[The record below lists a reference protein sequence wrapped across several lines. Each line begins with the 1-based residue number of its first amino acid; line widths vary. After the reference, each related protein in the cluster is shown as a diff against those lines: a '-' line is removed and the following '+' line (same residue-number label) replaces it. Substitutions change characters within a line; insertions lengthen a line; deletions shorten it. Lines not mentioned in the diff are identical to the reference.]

1 MAPHRS
7 DPLYGSGD
15 AAYTNTSSSSSS
27 SPFPSGSSSREEDEV
42 VQQVT
47 FSPDDSTELDAKPI
61 DVFAPDFLPPMSNS
75 WLSSVSGQAS
85 RATSPPQQVDND
97 YQDATQE
104 SMGDS
109 FDPTL
114 ELREA
119 AALVESGI
127 IYDPGAALYDFSVSI
142 DAPPAPPSTAASDS
156 SSSVA
161 STSTHTLDSQLR
173 QLTLQDFTA
182 AKPHPRALFCPSTM
196 EWIFVAPA
204 EEMLQDLNQLSAP
217 GSLYLEEAPK
227 FPIYT
232 TRKANHLEGPFRVHV
247 DPLTK
252 RSFFSARIPSSIP
265 PGLLHR
271 IRDDRKSNPPPGK
284 TGPEAVQDAF
294 KVLTRILTNAAR
306 DDTRTL
312 PLSSATIRQRLGY
325 DDNVKTLFRN
335 VGMYSVLLDNGNE
348 AVRASEEDQDLTLR
362 NLIEIVIWF
371 QHYKPSS
378 DATLDT
384 DKLGFS
390 ALSERVMPSD
400 FAAAYLG
407 WSRALETDEYKSRGN
422 LAHEYR
428 PALAV
433 LGVSEDANDDVLRLM
448 YQANLQH
455 QPNRLIELFSA
466 LDIVR
471 QKQRPQSE
479 TIQMMYALEKS
490 QGNRFTIE
498 EVNEAYL
505 CLFIDPDSG
514 RSGQWSHAGIYEQYW
529 NLIQKLEHAS
539 SEKYS
544 KSREYQDAL
553 RTISRSRGDPPLLAE
568 TLSIPL
574 PMGVFEACEV
584 LGLPEGGKDVDDDG
598 VLTSFQVHMM
608 DDPSKQE
615 QLQQAL
621 GIIAQDRKS
630 DALMNY
636 FQTGEK
642 EEEGWGK
649 PTLPAGLNNIGN
661 TCYLNSVLQYFYA
674 LKPLRERVLQ
684 VSQTPGSEEPTM
696 DSSRRVGGRVVTQH
710 EVVRSQKLVQQLA
723 LLFDAMMTSPAL
735 AVSPERDL
743 AYLALVSARA
753 EELNEPPAGV
763 VENAAEPSPLTGEQ
777 DLMTSPVEER
787 NGTLFSGPRTD
798 EERVHVEGKSDSME
812 LSRSDSGVQAPVETD
827 VQDDASMKD
836 VEVHTQPPTGML
848 VDLRPEAA
856 DAPDAKHPTITQLD
870 PATENSKDIP
880 QLEESGQPATE
891 TSHSNQNEET
901 LPAYEPPNHAPPPP
915 LPPRPTATVPAS
927 DPVPNDTSRK
937 NSLMSL
943 GAQQD
948 VSECLDNVLFQIEV
962 ALGQREGAPDCESAT
977 KEQGASEDE
986 ILRLFTG
993 KTQQRVEQIRS
1004 EGEEV
1009 NGTESGSASAP
1020 ALGARPLKER
1030 TQSTHV
1036 KNEIFTILP
1045 VEVREEGRDIYDSLD
1060 GFFEEETLTGSD
1072 GRAVKR
1078 TVTLLE
1084 PPPVLQI
1091 QLQRVQFDRVRG
1103 AYKSQAHL
1111 ETGESIFMDR
1121 YLDFAP
1127 RNIEDADTAARL
1139 AQKREKAHAIRRE
1152 AAECRARLAT
1162 LGSQDLSAAELMKER
1177 AAHLKDTASIS
1188 DDANKD
1194 INGEVNGDSEETKTQ
1209 GSNGADAAADPSSVP
1224 TPAEGFSSGDYV
1236 DEEVLALLQ
1245 SQSEAL
1251 ALESRTLTER
1261 LQSLKAESEALWET
1275 EKRVEYRLMS
1285 VFMHR
1290 GEASH
1295 GHYFINQRRVP
1306 LVLGAGEEEG
1316 KGWFKYNDGVVAEAH
1331 VDDVLKDQTG
1341 ATPYLLCFVRTD
1353 VQDSSSTPVF
1363 ETLKRLIDE
1372 PVM

>member
-1 MAPHRS
+1 
-7 DPLYGSGD
+7 
-15 AAYTNTSSSSSS
+15 
-27 SPFPSGSSSREEDEV
+27 
-42 VQQVT
+42 
-47 FSPDDSTELDAKPI
+47 
-61 DVFAPDFLPPMSNS
+61 
-75 WLSSVSGQAS
+75 
-85 RATSPPQQVDND
+85 
-97 YQDATQE
+97 
-104 SMGDS
+104 
-109 FDPTL
+109 
-114 ELREA
+114 
-119 AALVESGI
+119 
-127 IYDPGAALYDFSVSI
+127 
-142 DAPPAPPSTAASDS
+142 
-156 SSSVA
+156 
-161 STSTHTLDSQLR
+161 
-173 QLTLQDFTA
+173 
-182 AKPHPRALFCPSTM
+182 
-196 EWIFVAPA
+196 
-204 EEMLQDLNQLSAP
+204 
-217 GSLYLEEAPK
+217 
-227 FPIYT
+227 
-232 TRKANHLEGPFRVHV
+232 
-247 DPLTK
+247 
-252 RSFFSARIPSSIP
+252 
-265 PGLLHR
+265 
-271 IRDDRKSNPPPGK
+271 
-284 TGPEAVQDAF
+284 
-294 KVLTRILTNAAR
+294 
-306 DDTRTL
+306 
-312 PLSSATIRQRLGY
+312 
-325 DDNVKTLFRN
+325 
-335 VGMYSVLLDNGNE
+335 MYSLQLDNGNE
-348 AVRASEEDQDLTLR
+348 AVRASEKDQDLTLR

-384 DKLGFS
+384 DKLGFT
-390 ALSERVMPSD
+390 ALIERVLPAD
-400 FAAAYLG
+400 FASAYLG

-428 PALAV
+428 PALAT

-448 YQANLQH
+448 YHANLQQQSH
-455 QPNRLIELFSA
+455 RLIELFSA

-479 TIQMMYALEKS
+479 VVQMMYAIEKS

-505 CLFIDPDSG
+505 CLFIDPDEG
-514 RSGQWSHAGIYEQYW
+514 RSGRWTHEGVYEQYW
-529 NLIQKLEHAS
+529 NLTQKLEHAS
-539 SEKYS
+539 SETYT

-553 RTISRSRGDPPLLAE
+553 RTISRSRGDPALLAE
-568 TLSIPL
+568 ALLVPL

-584 LGLPEGGKDVDDDG
+584 LGLPEGGRDVDDEG

-630 DALMNY
+630 DTLMNY

-642 EEEGWGK
+642 EEEGWGR
-649 PTLPAGLNNIGN
+649 PNLPAGLNNIGN

-684 VSQTPGSEEPTM
+684 VSQTPGSAEPTI

-710 EVVRSQKLVQQLA
+710 EVARSQKFVQQLA

-753 EELNEPPAGV
+753 EELNEPPAG
-763 VENAAEPSPLTGEQ
+763 AAGSTTGVDKPRKEQ
-777 DLMTSPVEER
+777 DFVTSPVEER
-787 NGTLFSGPRTD
+787 NGTAFDGHGKGQDIFAAEEKSGPMD
-798 EERVHVEGKSDSME
+798 
-812 LSRSDSGVQAPVETD
+812 LSRSNSMVQEPQGPV
-827 VQDDASMKD
+827 VAQDDASMKD

-848 VDLRPEAA
+848 VDLRPEGA
-856 DAPDAKHPTITQLD
+856 DAQGGQDSMPVSME
-870 PATENSKDIP
+870 PATDDVTGGSR
-880 QLEESGQPATE
+880 LEESGQPATE
-891 TSHSNQNEET
+891 AAHVDQPDEVPPS
-901 LPAYEPPNHAPPPP
+901 YEPLSYAPPPP
-915 LPPRPTATVPAS
+915 LPPRPAAMVADAGAS
-927 DPVPNDTSRK
+927 SVTNETSRK

-962 ALGQREGAPDCESAT
+962 ALGQREGPPDAEGGGIEEET
-977 KEQGASEDE
+977 SEGE

-1004 EGEEV
+1004 QGEEA
-1009 NGTESGSASAP
+1009 NGTDSSPAP

-1030 TQSTHV
+1030 SQSTHV

-1072 GRAVKR
+1072 GKAVKR

-1127 RNIEDADTAARL
+1127 RNVEDADTAARL
-1139 AQKREKAHAIRRE
+1139 AAKREKAHEIRRT
-1152 AAECRARLAT
+1152 AAECRARLAA
-1162 LGSQDLSAAELMKER
+1162 LGSQDLSAAELLKEK
-1177 AAHLKDTASIS
+1177 AAQEKGTANAGGNTNVGL
-1188 DDANKD
+1188 DLDVNV
-1194 INGEVNGDSEETKTQ
+1194 NGNGNGNADVNGDVEEVKTQ
-1209 GSNGADAAADPSSVP
+1209 GSASGAASAPGPA
-1224 TPAEGFSSGDYV
+1224 PAEGFSSGDYAS
-1236 DEEVLALLQ
+1236 EEVLSLLQ

-1251 ALESRTLTER
+1251 ALESRALTER
-1261 LQSLKAESEALWET
+1261 LQALKAESEALWET
-1275 EKRVEYRLMS
+1275 ERRVEYRLMS

-1295 GHYFINQRRVP
+1295 GHYFLNQRRVP
-1306 LVLGAGEEEG
+1306 LVEVGERQAEE
-1316 KGWFKYNDGVVAEAH
+1316 KGWFKYNDSVVAEAH
-1331 VDDVLKDQTG
+1331 VGDVLK
-1341 ATPYLLCFVRTD
+1341 
-1353 VQDSSSTPVF
+1353 
-1363 ETLKRLIDE
+1363 E
-1372 PVM
+1372 